1 MENDY
6 SIGIYTIMVIGT
18 PIMVA
23 CSIWLFEW
31 YLIGVTLMLGGKSM
45 ADKKAKDLDFHL
57 AFLERDRER
66 LQ

>member
-1 MENDY
+1 
-6 SIGIYTIMVIGT
+6 
-18 PIMVA
+18 MVA